1 MMMINAKKKAY
12 KMLLTAQV
20 LHLGETA
27 KEEAIK
33 QAEAIRY
40 LAPLHLHKYWD
51 EVVMELSQINC

>member
-1 MMMINAKKKAY
+1 MTVINAKKKAY
-12 KMLLTAQV
+12 NMLLTAQV

-51 EVVMELSQINC
+51 EVVMELSKINC

>member
-1 MMMINAKKKAY
+1 MMINAKKKAY
-12 KMLLTAQV
+12 NMLLTAQV

-51 EVVMELSQINC
+51 EVVMELSKINI

>member
-1 MMMINAKKKAY
+1 MIINAKKKAY
-12 KMLLTAQV
+12 NMLLTAQV

-51 EVVMELSQINC
+51 EVVMELSKINC

>member
-12 KMLLTAQV
+12 NMLLTAQV

-51 EVVMELSQINC
+51 EVVMELSKINC

>member
-1 MMMINAKKKAY
+1 MMINAKKKAY
-12 KMLLTAQV
+12 NMLLTAQV

-51 EVVMELSQINC
+51 EVVMELSKINC

>member
-1 MMMINAKKKAY
+1 MINAKKKAY
-12 KMLLTAQV
+12 NMLLTAQV

-51 EVVMELSQINC
+51 EVVMELSKINC